1 MRRNAI
7 MFGCCPTVR
16 LVPMDPA
23 AYSAL
28 ETLRDGRTVR
38 IRALRPD
45 DRAAMVAFADRMS
58 DAARQLRF
66 FAPRRGFSEREID
79 YFVNVDFVSHV
90 ALLAVTDEGGEA
102 RLAGGGR
109 YIVATPGSAEVA
121 FAVDETCQGLG
132 IASLILRHL
141 ANIARDAGLREFVA
155 EVLSTNGAMLK
166 VLERS
171 GLTMHTRREGGVVH
185 VALAL

>member
-1 MRRNAI
+1 
-7 MFGCCPTVR
+7 
-16 LVPMDPA
+16 MDPA
-23 AYSAL
+23 AYSAQ

-90 ALLAVTDEGGEA
+90 AAVLPEN
-102 RLAGGGR
+102 
-109 YIVATPGSAEVA
+109 S
-121 FAVDETCQGLG
+121 
-132 IASLILRHL
+132 
-141 ANIARDAGLREFVA
+141 
-155 EVLSTNGAMLK
+155 AMLK
-166 VLERS
+166 VLQRS
-171 GLTMHTRREGGVVH
+171 GLPMQRHRESGVAH
-185 VALAL
+185 VTLKLS